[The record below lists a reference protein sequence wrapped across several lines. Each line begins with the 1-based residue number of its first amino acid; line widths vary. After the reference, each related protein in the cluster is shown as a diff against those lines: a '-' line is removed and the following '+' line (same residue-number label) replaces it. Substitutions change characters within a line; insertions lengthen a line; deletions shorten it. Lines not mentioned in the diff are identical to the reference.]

1 MTGGKKKRND
11 IAEGEQ
17 KFNTFANQAIATQQ
31 PFAKQGV
38 PAVNQLSA
46 ISGLSGQ
53 HAQNVAR
60 GQFNN
65 SLFYTGG
72 RTAFNNEKDEIDSAL
87 ASQGLV
93 YSQSR
98 QNAVADARE
107 RNYQNA
113 LNSFL
118 NNTGSVANVGI
129 GAATNQANT
138 YLNQG
143 NVAVGAQNNIA
154 NTRQGFLGGLQ
165 QVAGIGQAIGGSMA
179 RGGF

>member
-1 MTGGKKKRND
+1 MTGGKKKRKD
-11 IAEGEQ
+11 IAEGET
-17 KFNTFANQAIATQQ
+17 KFNNFANQAVATQQ
-31 PFAKQGV
+31 PFAKQGA

-46 ISGLSGQ
+46 LSGLGGQ
-53 HAQNVAR
+53 QAQNVAR
-60 GQFNN
+60 GQFNQ
-65 SLFYTGG
+65 SLFYKGG
-72 RTAFNNEKDEIDSAL
+72 ETAFNNEKDAIDTAL
-87 ASQGLV
+87 SSQGLV
-93 YSQSR
+93 YSQAR

-118 NNTGSVANVGI
+118 NNTGSVANIGI

-143 NVAVGAQNNIA
+143 NAAIGVQNNIA

-165 QVAGIGQAIGGSMA
+165 QVANLGATAAS
-179 RGGF
+179 GFKGF